1 MTPSV
6 RSRLMASGVAFALGF
21 GLANYGVL
29 RIARPDLWLWIL
41 VAALLMATG
50 VVGVL
55 LADTTRAISFW
66 AILGLEV
73 FAVFTLVPLL
83 WTFTV
88 ATAPSGV
95 TPQTLWPQDVS
106 WSALDGAL
114 HSDILR
120 RAAGTSV
127 LVAAL
132 ATLIAMPLAIPAA
145 YAFVR
150 LTVKGRRIAY
160 GFVLVAL
167 LMPLVAL
174 AGPFAG
180 QLIAFDLYGSRL
192 ALVVPAL
199 AVTLPLAIWL
209 SVTVFRDVPW
219 SLGDA
224 VRADG
229 ATRAQQLRLF
239 AAPHLL
245 PGLGVAT
252 LLVFVAG
259 CNDFVL
265 GSALAPDA
273 QTLPLPATLLLASGQ
288 VDDSS
293 AAIAAAGLLWI
304 LPAVVL
310 LLLFPRRINQLLG
323 RSYR

>member
-1 MTPSV
+1 VTPSV
-6 RSRLMASGVAFALGF
+6 RSRLVASGVAFVLGF

-29 RIARPDLWLWIL
+29 QIARPDLWLWIV
-41 VAALLMATG
+41 VAAVLMVTG

-55 LADTTRAISFW
+55 LADTSRAISFW
-66 AILGLEV
+66 AILGVEV

-88 ATAPSGV
+88 ATAPSGT
-95 TPQTLWPQDVS
+95 TPQTLWPDGVS
-106 WSALDGAL
+106 WSGFDGAL
-114 HSDILR
+114 HSDVLQ
-120 RAAGTSV
+120 RAAATSI
-127 LVAAL
+127 LVAGL
-132 ATLIAMPLAIPAA
+132 ATVVSMPLAAAAA
-145 YAFVR
+145 YALVR
-150 LTVKGRRIAY
+150 LPVKGRRIAY
-160 GFVLVAL
+160 GFVLAAL
-167 LMPLVAL
+167 LVPLVAL
-174 AGPFAG
+174 AGPFAD
-180 QLIAFDLYGSRL
+180 QLVALDAFGSRL

-199 AVTLPLAIWL
+199 VVTLPLAIWL

-219 SLGDA
+219 SLGDS

-229 ATRAQQLRLF
+229 ATTGQYLKLF

-252 LLVFVAG
+252 LLVFLAG

-265 GSALAPDA
+265 GSALAADDRSR
-273 QTLPLPATLLLASGQ
+273 TLPATLLLASGQ
-288 VDDSS
+288 VEGSS
-293 AAIAAAGLLWI
+293 AAIAATGLLWL

>member
-150 LTVKGRRIAY
+150 LPVKGRRIAY

-265 GSALAPDA
+265 GSAMAPDA